1 MTDMIQAGDQA
12 PALNLPTDGAG
23 NVDLTALSGKT
34 VVLYFYPKD
43 DTPGCTNEAKAFS
56 ESAEAFAAL
65 DAVVIGVSRDTVAS
79 HTKFK
84 TKYGLNLILAS
95 DEDGA
100 VVEAYGCWVEK
111 SMYGRTYMG
120 IERSTV
126 LIGPDGKILKIWR
139 KVKVPGHAQQVLETI
154 KAP

>member
-23 NVDLTALSGKT
+23 NVNLAALSGKT

-56 ESAEAFAAL
+56 ESADAFAAL
-65 DAVVIGVSRDTVAS
+65 GAVVVGVSRDTVAS

-84 TKYGLNLILAS
+84 AKYGLNLILAS

-100 VVEAYGCWVEK
+100 VVEAYGCWVQK

-126 LIGPDGKILKIWR
+126 LIGPDGKILNIWR
-139 KVKVPGHAQQVLETI
+139 KVKVPGHAQQVLEAI
-154 KAP
+154 KGE

>member
-23 NVDLTALSGKT
+23 NVNLAALSGKT

-56 ESAEAFAAL
+56 ESADAFAAL
-65 DAVVIGVSRDTVAS
+65 GAVVVGVSRDTVAS

-84 TKYGLNLILAS
+84 AKYGLNLILAS

-100 VVEAYGCWVEK
+100 VVEAYGCWVQK

-139 KVKVPGHAQQVLETI
+139 KVKVPGHAQQVLDTI
-154 KAP
+154 KGE

>member
-23 NVDLTALSGKT
+23 NVSLAALSGKT

-56 ESAEAFAAL
+56 ESADAFAAL
-65 DAVVIGVSRDTVAS
+65 GAVVVGVSRDTVAS

-84 TKYGLNLILAS
+84 AKYGLNLILAS

-100 VVEAYGCWVEK
+100 VVQAYGCWVEK
-111 SMYGRTYMG
+111 NMYGRTYMG

-126 LIGPDGKILKIWR
+126 LIGPDGKILNIWR
-139 KVKVPGHAQQVLETI
+139 KVKVPGHAQQVLEAI
-154 KAP
+154 KGE

>member
-23 NVDLTALSGKT
+23 TVNLAALSGKT

-43 DTPGCTNEAKAFS
+43 DTPGCTTEAKAFS
-56 ESAEAFAAL
+56 ESADAFAAL

-84 TKYGLNLILAS
+84 AKYGLNLILAS

-100 VVEAYGCWVEK
+100 VVEAYGCWVQK

-139 KVKVPGHAQQVLETI
+139 KVKVLGHAQQVLETI

>member
-23 NVDLTALSGKT
+23 NVNLAALSGKT

-56 ESAEAFAAL
+56 ESADAFAAL
-65 DAVVIGVSRDTVAS
+65 GAVVVGVSRDTVAS

-84 TKYGLNLILAS
+84 AKYGLNLILAS

-100 VVEAYGCWVEK
+100 VVEAYGCWVQK

-139 KVKVPGHAQQVLETI
+139 KVKMPGHAQQVLDTI
-154 KAP
+154 KGE

>member
-23 NVDLTALSGKT
+23 NVDLTALSGKI

-65 DAVVIGVSRDTVAS
+65 GAVVIGVSRDTVAS
-79 HTKFK
+79 HAKFK
-84 TKYGLNLILAS
+84 AKYALNLILAS

-100 VVEAYGCWVEK
+100 VVEAYGCWVQK

-126 LIGPDGKILKIWR
+126 LIGPDGRIVKIWR

-154 KAP
+154 KSH

>member
-23 NVDLTALSGKT
+23 NVSLAVLSGKT

-56 ESAEAFAAL
+56 ESADAFAAL
-65 DAVVIGVSRDTVAS
+65 GAVVVGVSRDTVAS

-84 TKYGLNLILAS
+84 AKYGLNLILAS
-95 DEDGA
+95 DEDGS
-100 VVEAYGCWVEK
+100 VVQAYGCWVEK
-111 SMYGRTYMG
+111 NMYGRTYMG

-126 LIGPDGKILKIWR
+126 LIGPDGKILNIWR
-139 KVKVPGHAQQVLETI
+139 KVKVPGHAEQVLEFI
-154 KAP
+154 KAH

>member
-23 NVDLTALSGKT
+23 NVSLAALSGKT

-56 ESAEAFAAL
+56 ESADAFAAL
-65 DAVVIGVSRDTVAS
+65 GAVVVGVSRDTVAS

-84 TKYGLNLILAS
+84 AKYGLNLILAS

-100 VVEAYGCWVEK
+100 VVQAYGCWVEK
-111 SMYGRTYMG
+111 NMYGRTYMG

-139 KVKVPGHAQQVLETI
+139 KVKVPGHAQQVLEAI
-154 KAP
+154 KGE

>member
-23 NVDLTALSGKT
+23 NVNLAALSGKT

-56 ESAEAFAAL
+56 ESAEAFSAL
-65 DAVVIGVSRDTVAS
+65 GAVVIGVSRDTVAS

-84 TKYGLNLILAS
+84 AKYSLNLILAS

-100 VVEAYGCWVEK
+100 VVEAYGSWVQK

-126 LIGPDGKILKIWR
+126 LIGPDGKVLKVWR
-139 KVKVPGHAQQVLETI
+139 KVKVSGHAEQVLEAI
-154 KAP
+154 KAQ

>member
-23 NVDLTALSGKT
+23 NVSLAALSGKT

-56 ESAEAFAAL
+56 ESADAFAAL
-65 DAVVIGVSRDTVAS
+65 GAVVVGVSRDTVAS

-84 TKYGLNLILAS
+84 AKYGLNLILAS

-111 SMYGRTYMG
+111 NMYGRTYMG

-139 KVKVPGHAQQVLETI
+139 KVKVPGHAEQVLEAI
-154 KAP
+154 KGE